1 MATVAER
8 IIELTAE
15 RVEIVTAVKNI
26 LLGGQSAGSDGQNVS
41 KANLAELY
49 RRRNEIDKSLQRLN
63 RGGRQIYIDHS
74 GAGSTIAETTT
85 QVTM

>member
-1 MATVAER
+1 MATIAER
-8 IIELTAE
+8 IAELTTE
-15 RVEIVTAVKNI
+15 RAAIVVAVSNI

-63 RGGRQIYIDHS
+63 RGGRQIYVDHS
-74 GAGSTIAETTT
+74 NVNSTITEIDA
-85 QVTM
+85 QVTL